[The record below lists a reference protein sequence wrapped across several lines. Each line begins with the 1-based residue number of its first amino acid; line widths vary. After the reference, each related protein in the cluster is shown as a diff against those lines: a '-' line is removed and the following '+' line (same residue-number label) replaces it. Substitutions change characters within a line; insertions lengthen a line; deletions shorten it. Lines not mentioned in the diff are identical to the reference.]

1 MLNISTYWG
10 YNEIVFTI
18 YLSNFVEVSLF
29 MDLMEYQ
36 AQQLFMTAGLPV
48 KKGVVASDASE
59 LLALAKGAA
68 MTYPLVIKAQVQ
80 IGGRGKAG
88 GIKFADNEEE
98 LKNRAQEI
106 IGMNIKGHQVNLV
119 MAVEKADVAKEMYLS
134 IMLDRLSKKP
144 VIMFCAQ
151 GGMEIE
157 TVTKEHPELMIKTFV
172 DPRVGVSGYTG
183 QYLADQAGLSGDS
196 AKQMQELVRNLYKC
210 FMDNHCTLTEINP
223 LVIDN
228 SGNLCALDGKI
239 SIDDSAVSIHENLA
253 AFKVDI
259 PGEAIVEEA
268 KKNNFFCVPCEPDGT
283 VAVICNGSGMLMN
296 TIDRVS
302 NKGFK
307 VCLALDLGGGAAA
320 DRVKEAVRIVSEY
333 DKVGAILINVFGGI
347 TRCDEVANGIKEA
360 MSENNIDIDM
370 ILRLEGSNK
379 EAGAAIAATIPKI
392 IHAEDLNEGLDLL
405 AQRMGAQA

>member
-1 MLNISTYWG
+1 
-10 YNEIVFTI
+10 
-18 YLSNFVEVSLF
+18 

-36 AQQLFMTAGLPV
+36 AQQLFMAAGLPV
-48 KKGVVASDASE
+48 KKGVVASEADTLVKLVHEQGMA
-59 LLALAKGAA
+59 
-68 MTYPLVIKAQVQ
+68 YPLVLKAQVQ
-80 IGGRGKAG
+80 VGGRGKAG
-88 GIKFADNEEE
+88 GIKFAENDEE
-98 LKNRAQEI
+98 LKACADAI
-106 IGMNIKGHQVNLV
+106 LGMDIKGHIVKLV
-119 MAVEKADVAKEMYLS
+119 MAVEKADVAREMYLS
-134 IMLDRLSKKP
+134 IMLDRQSKGP
-144 VIMFCAQ
+144 VIMFCPQ

-157 TVTKEHPELMIKTFV
+157 NLTKEHPELMAKTFV
-172 DPRVGVSGYTG
+172 DPRVGISGYTG
-183 QYLADQAGLSGDS
+183 QYLANKANLDKDA
-196 AKQMQELVRNLYKC
+196 AKQLQKLLLNLYKC

-223 LVIDN
+223 LVVDN
-228 SGNLCALDGKI
+228 EGSICALDGKI

-259 PGEAIVEEA
+259 PGDAIVEEA

-302 NKGFK
+302 GKGFK
-307 VCLALDLGGGAAA
+307 VCLALDLGGGATAA
-320 DRVKEAVRIVSEY
+320 RVKEAVRIVSEY

-347 TRCDEVANGIKEA
+347 TRCDEVATGIKEA
-360 MSENNIDIDM
+360 MEENNIDIDM

-405 AQRMGAQA
+405 AERMGAQA